1 VNGKILES
9 TSVGAREVTEFNFND
24 IRLMSKIS
32 YKHSG
37 TETTNDSLV
46 LQVTD
51 GKHTAT
57 KKVSNSW

>member
-1 VNGKILES
+1 
-9 TSVGAREVTEFNFND
+9 VGAREVTEFNFND

-57 KKVSNSW
+57 KKVNNSW